1 MAEKARIAGV
11 GMTRFVK
18 PGMAAYRE
26 LGAEAARTA
35 LADAGID
42 YSDVEQ
48 AYVGYV
54 YGDST
59 SGQSALY
66 EVGVT
71 GIPIINLNNNCSTGS
86 SALFLARQAVASGAA
101 DCVLALGFEQMA
113 PGALQDYF
121 TDRTSPLGRFTEI
134 AYRLIDADKIG
145 RASCRERGCQYVLT

>member
-1 MAEKARIAGV
+1 MLGVRSGMAEKARIAGV

-35 LADAGID
+35 LADSGID

-59 SGQSALY
+59 RGQSALY
-66 EVGVT
+66 EVGVP
-71 GIPIINLNNNCSTGS
+71 GPPIINLHNNCLKASR
-86 SALFLARQAVASGAA
+86 ALFLAHQPPA
-101 DCVLALGFEQMA
+101 
-113 PGALQDYF
+113 
-121 TDRTSPLGRFTEI
+121 T
-134 AYRLIDADKIG
+134 
-145 RASCRERGCQYVLT
+145 